1 MEYFELGDFQSY
13 LRNSKLC
20 PNKRLP
26 EDQVK
31 DITSQLVD
39 ALSLMHGQKFAHRD
53 IKPANILIK
62 RQHPDQWWIKLCDLG
77 LSKRVED
84 TASTVIRGTPGFMPP
99 ELLGFSGEPR
109 TDSCLGDM
117 WCLGELAYQALTGRA
132 TFETFADLGKYCA
145 GLIQFPDQ
153 PLRDIEVSEE
163 AIGFIV
169 ALMEVKPVERL
180 SAQSARTHA
189 WMDTASE
196 SQPVEDLHESLGQS
210 EWSLDVPFTPLT
222 GGTPAASAEWTATV
236 TNARVASTVTV
247 AAETGSTHKPAQTS
261 TLSISS
267 ESLTN
272 LPDFDWTTEMPFVAE
287 NSESKPTIDVVASSQ
302 PDYRNIHSA
311 VDTMSPEE
319 RRLYVRLFRE
329 ADTADLG
336 VITGEAAVKFF
347 KNTKLPALILGE
359 IWQISDVENRGFLIP
374 RGFSIALRLIGHAQ
388 AGREPTVNLA
398 FQPGPYPRFD
408 NSSSPLLSI
417 LEA

>member
-1 MEYFELGDFQSY
+1 
-13 LRNSKLC
+13 
-20 PNKRLP
+20 
-26 EDQVK
+26 
-31 DITSQLVD
+31 
-39 ALSLMHGQKFAHRD
+39 
-53 IKPANILIK
+53 
-62 RQHPDQWWIKLCDLG
+62 
-77 LSKRVED
+77 
-84 TASTVIRGTPGFMPP
+84 MPP

-302 PDYRNIHSA
+302 PGKD
-311 VDTMSPEE
+311 SPCAI
-319 RRLYVRLFRE
+319 Y
-329 ADTADLG
+329 
-336 VITGEAAVKFF
+336 I
-347 KNTKLPALILGE
+347 
-359 IWQISDVENRGFLIP
+359 DVSLSG
-374 RGFSIALRLIGHAQ
+374 
-388 AGREPTVNLA
+388 TNL
-398 FQPGPYPRFD
+398 
-408 NSSSPLLSI
+408 
-417 LEA
+417 